1 MATAISLSNQ
11 RRDHQF
17 GVLIFEMRGIYE
29 KKNQKSGEA
38 RKRPE
43 FRVQENQ
50 EVYSHLK
57 SISVEP
63 CLS

>member
-38 RKRPE
+38 RERPGRGQSSE
-43 FRVQENQ
+43 FRKTK
-50 EVYSHLK
+50 K
-57 SISVEP
+57 STRI
-63 CLS
+63 